1 MDLDLCA
8 AGTALLS
15 FAAGFAVVVLPR
27 SHASAEG
34 ERKGDAEALDREIEA
49 RVAERTEEMR
59 AMYEAQTK
67 FLADI
72 SHALQTPMAILRGN
86 VEILERC
93 APARARGVTRII
105 AATLNSMA
113 RLVASILESARWQFA
128 QDKLC
133 MADIAVEAL
142 LQEVYDDCSV
152 LAENKGIRL
161 VSSCGAGMTIVG
173 DKEKL
178 KEVLFNLISN
188 ALKHTDPGG
197 TVALTGRED
206 DGVAEIAVTD
216 TGCGIPEDRLQDI
229 FERFYRID
237 GAGVVGTGIGLH
249 ICRQIV
255 EAHGGNIAAES
266 EVGKGSRF
274 AVRIPR
280 KSLV

>member
-1 MDLDLCA
+1 MDLDLCSV
-8 AGTALLS
+8 GTALLS
-15 FAAGFAVVVLPR
+15 FIAGFAVVVLPR
-27 SHASAEG
+27 SHACAEG
-34 ERKGDAEALDREIEA
+34 ERKRDTEAFAREVEA
-49 RVAERTEEMR
+49 RVAERTEEIR
-59 AMYEAQTK
+59 TMYEAQSK

-86 VEILERC
+86 VEILEQC
-93 APARARGVTRII
+93 APARVRGVTRII

-142 LQEVYDDCSV
+142 LREVYEDCSV
-152 LAENKGIRL
+152 LAEDKGIRL
-161 VSSCGAGMTIVG
+161 ISSCGAGMTIVG
-173 DKEKL
+173 DKDKL

-197 TVALTGRED
+197 MVSLAGRED
-206 DGVAEIAVTD
+206 GAAAEIAVTD

-237 GAGVVGTGIGLH
+237 GAGVAGTGIGLH

-255 EAHGGNIAAES
+255 EAHGGAITAES
-266 EVGKGSRF
+266 EVGKGSCF